1 MKILTIAHIAWAVLN
16 CHRFNI
22 EKPIL
27 RVALVFAFMAM
38 FLQSVVF
45 IQPLLPEQYRIA
57 LVCVTIS
64 DAFSNTISAAQQ
76 HSSHHLSDHSHQH
89 HMMNEDQK
97 VQTVQST
104 HQHEAGHECPYCMV
118 FANLTTGLDFNLDQV
133 LDRLFVRMLAFEYHF
148 QHIYFA
154 LQRLYLLPQGRAPPL
169 FA

>member
-1 MKILTIAHIAWAVLN
+1 MKILTIAHIARAVLN

-89 HMMNEDQK
+89 HMMKKDQK